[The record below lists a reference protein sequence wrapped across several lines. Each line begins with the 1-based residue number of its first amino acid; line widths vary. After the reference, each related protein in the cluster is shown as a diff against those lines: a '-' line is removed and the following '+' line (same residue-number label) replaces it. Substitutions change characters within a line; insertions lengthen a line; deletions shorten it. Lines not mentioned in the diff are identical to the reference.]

1 MWSAVEI
8 NTGIMCACVPT
19 LKPLVRRFLP
29 HWVLDHTV
37 MDKSTSRTSDS
48 NVIPTNATSATRQP
62 ITPSPPLSPTTTKPP
77 PVFGGT
83 EEPMGMMDFLT
94 TPDMS
99 EMPEVSRND
108 TVATF
113 ATTTRARRGS
123 SAYFDFVDMQKKKN
137 ITLRTNGEAVYPV
150 AMVTILFFIWGF
162 AYGLLD
168 TLNSQFQ
175 LVAHMTDGQTVG
187 QHSAYY
193 FGYIVA
199 PLTFGR
205 LVFRNWGFKACY
217 TVGLVVYA
225 CGALVFWP
233 SAVLTSFPA
242 FLISNFIVGMGLS
255 TLELSANPFIALC
268 GPPEYAEA
276 RLSMSQGIQAI
287 GTIVS
292 PLLAKK
298 VLFKASADSLIDVQW
313 AYLGISFFTIILA
326 VVFLYVPLPEATDE
340 ELENATARMPIPRD
354 ATIGSTNV
362 RFVWVSLA
370 VGVLSMFCYVGG
382 QESTATTFSEY
393 LKRWAPTLDIVGFQA
408 IEHTGFAVSRL
419 LAAVACIW
427 IKPRFILAFFFAG
440 AIASAAAAMSPRIGT
455 GAAVVVMVKFF
466 EGPLFPLIYAQAL
479 RSLGKHT
486 KDAAVLLTAAIGGGA
501 VWPPIMYAIYRA
513 HSVQYAYCIVVAAYA
528 LGSLFPIWLNFP
540 FLSTQHL
547 LVDPCRDEQSR
558 RESEIEKERRVS
570 MGVGGKHKRWSLY
583 NIKYRLSKE
592 KDQLPTV
599 EHRERS
605 SWPEGLAPTWSITH
619 PAAAVRLEA
628 AQRNEASGIETPVFL
643 SSRNSE
649 TSSSASSSARAST
662 EITDEKARPLGGQH
676 DSPHAPNFAN
686 RQFLRPSPSL
696 DASSVNSPTDEVIGT
711 SGATAISPGF
721 VYASPMRSQNDPSIS
736 WAG

>member
-29 HWVLDHTV
+29 HWVLDHTTA
-37 MDKSTSRTSDS
+37 DKSTSRTSDS
-48 NVIPTNATSATRQP
+48 MIIPTNITSATRP
-62 ITPSPPLSPTTTKPP
+62 PAVPSPQLSPTTIKPTP
-77 PVFGGT
+77 ALGGVD
-83 EEPMGMMDFLT
+83 EPMGMMDFLT
-94 TPDMS
+94 TPDMN
-99 EMPEVSRND
+99 EMPEMSRND

-113 ATTTRARRGS
+113 ATTTCARRGS

-137 ITLRTNGEAVYPV
+137 ITLRTNHESLYPV

-168 TLNSQFQ
+168 TLNAQFQ
-175 LVAHMTDGQTVG
+175 LVAHMSDGQTVG

-193 FGYIVA
+193 FGYIIA

-205 LVFRNWGFKACY
+205 LVFRKWGFKACY

-268 GPPEYAEA
+268 GPPEFAES

-287 GTIVS
+287 GTVVS

-326 VVFLYVPLPEATDE
+326 VIFFYVPLPEATDE

-354 ATIGSTNV
+354 ATVGSTDL
-362 RFVWVSLA
+362 RTVWVSLGL
-370 VGVLSMFCYVGG
+370 GVFAMFCYVGG
-382 QESTATTFSEY
+382 QESTSTTFAEY
-393 LKRWAPTLDIVGFQA
+393 FHRWAPTLDVVGFQA
-408 IEHTGFAVSRL
+408 IEHTGFATSRL

-427 IKPRFILAFFFAG
+427 IKPRLILAFFFAG
-440 AIASAAAAMSPRIGT
+440 SIAFAAAAMNGRTGGT
-455 GAAVVVMVKFF
+455 SATIVVMVKFF
-466 EGPLFPLIYAQAL
+466 EGPLFPLIYAQGL

-501 VWPPIMYAIYRA
+501 VWPPIMYAVYKSR
-513 HSVQYAYCIVVAAYA
+513 SVQYAYCVVVAAYTA
-528 LGSLFPIWLNFP
+528 GALFPLWLNLP
-540 FLSTQHL
+540 FFSAQRR

-558 RESEIEKERRVS
+558 RESEIEKERRAS
-570 MGVGGKHKRWSLY
+570 MGTGEKYKRWSLH
-583 NIKYRLSKE
+583 NIKYRWSRE
-592 KDQLPTV
+592 KDQLPTI
-599 EHRERS
+599 EHREHD
-605 SWPEGLAPTWSITH
+605 SWPEGLAPSLFHTH

-628 AQRNEASGIETPVFL
+628 ARRPLSSQVETPVFL
-643 SSRNSE
+643 SSRNSS
-649 TSSSASSSARAST
+649 SSSAGSSSTSSVQAPHG
-662 EITDEKARPLGGQH
+662 KANPANELH
-676 DSPHAPNFAN
+676 DSPQTPGFAH
-686 RQFLRPSPSL
+686 RQGTRSSSSSIGSPSEVV
-696 DASSVNSPTDEVIGT
+696 DSSDRTV
-711 SGATAISPGF
+711 ISPDF

>member
-29 HWVLDHTV
+29 HWVLDHTTAE
-37 MDKSTSRTSDS
+37 KSTSRTSDS
-48 NVIPTNATSATRQP
+48 MIIPTNITSATRPQ
-62 ITPSPPLSPTTTKPP
+62 TAPSPQLSPTTTKPP
-77 PVFGGT
+77 PTFGGVD
-83 EEPMGMMDFLT
+83 ESMGMMDFLT
-94 TPDMS
+94 TPDMN
-99 EMPEVSRND
+99 EMPEVTRND

-137 ITLRTNGEAVYPV
+137 ITLRTNEEAVYPV

-168 TLNSQFQ
+168 TLNAQFQ
-175 LVAHMTDGQTVG
+175 IVARMSDGQTVG

-205 LVFRNWGFKACY
+205 FVFRKWGFKACY
-217 TVGLVVYA
+217 IVGLVVYA

-268 GPPEYAEA
+268 GPPEFAES

-292 PLLAKK
+292 PLLARK

-326 VVFLYVPLPEATDE
+326 VVFFYVPLPEATDE

-354 ATIGSTNV
+354 ATVGSTNV
-362 RFVWVSLA
+362 RTVWVSLGLGIFA
-370 VGVLSMFCYVGG
+370 MFCYVGG
-382 QESTATTFSEY
+382 QESTSTTFAEY
-393 LKRWAPTLDIVGFQA
+393 FQRWAPTLDVVSFQA
-408 IEHTGFAVSRL
+408 IEHTGFATSRL

-427 IKPRFILAFFFAG
+427 IKPRFILAFSFAG
-440 AIASAAAAMSPRIGT
+440 VIAFSVAAMNGRVGGSSAAI
-455 GAAVVVMVKFF
+455 VVMVKFF
-466 EGPLFPLIYAQAL
+466 EGPLFPLIYAQSL
-479 RSLGKHT
+479 RSLGRHT

-501 VWPPIMYAIYRA
+501 VWPPIMYAVYKAR
-513 HSVQYAYCIVVAAYA
+513 SVHYAYCVVVAAYA
-528 LGSLFPIWLNFP
+528 AGALFPLWLNFP
-540 FLSTQHL
+540 LFSTQRK

-558 RESEIEKERRVS
+558 RESETEKERRAS
-570 MGVGGKHKRWSLY
+570 MGTGEKHKRWSLH
-583 NIKYRLSKE
+583 NIKNRWSKE

-599 EHRERS
+599 EHRERE
-605 SWPEGLAPTWSITH
+605 SWPEGLTPSLFLTH

-628 AQRNEASGIETPVFL
+628 AQRPHSSELEIPVFL
-643 SSRNSE
+643 SSRNS
-649 TSSSASSSARAST
+649 TSSSAGSSSTSST
-662 EITDEKARPLGGQH
+662 EASHEKASAAERPH
-676 DSPHAPNFAN
+676 DSPHTTVFAHRQDLQSSSSSESNSTGSSSNF
-686 RQFLRPSPSL
+686 
-696 DASSVNSPTDEVIGT
+696 VNTGD
-711 SGATAISPGF
+711 GAAVSPGF